1 MFVNCFCCA
10 EYNVLANLAYYH
22 MLFVVHV
29 RFLKV
34 LTQGKIFIQNFTRRN
49 LGMAMTLIHMD
60 SCCVVY
66 RAILKLYFYVMLSV
80 FQTKF

>member
-1 MFVNCFCCA
+1 MASCMVVNYA
-10 EYNVLANLAYYH
+10 LANLAYYH

-34 LTQGKIFIQNFTRRN
+34 LTQGTIFIQNFTLRN

-66 RAILKLYFYVMLSV
+66 RAIFKLYFYVMLSV